1 MKPIKIADCFLYFVY
16 LILCAYHFSLFFSL
30 FFPGNSMSRFRLF
43 FLLRFLPTPTKFLL
57 ICCIFLSFAAA
68 AVITGLTFHLEQT
81 LSPSRKKHFL
91 LLLGADLFMFFL
103 AISPIFFTYENSFLY
118 NISDNEKIRFVIIHV
133 CFISMLLF
141 LLYYHF
147 SLNGQK
153 REEEH
158 EKILSR
164 MEEENRILEKQID
177 EDTALLSKWKK
188 DIETYSKELSE
199 IDGVPEDAVEYYNA
213 IKNSFLI
220 LDYEETDIP

>member
-30 FFPGNSMSRFRLF
+30 FFPGNSMSPFRLF
-43 FLLRFLPTPTKFLL
+43 FLLRFLPPPTKFLL

-68 AVITGLTFHLEQT
+68 AVITGVTFHLEQT
-81 LSPSRKKHFL
+81 LSP
-91 LLLGADLFMFFL
+91 
-103 AISPIFFTYENSFLY
+103 
-118 NISDNEKIRFVIIHV
+118 SDNEKIRFVIIHV